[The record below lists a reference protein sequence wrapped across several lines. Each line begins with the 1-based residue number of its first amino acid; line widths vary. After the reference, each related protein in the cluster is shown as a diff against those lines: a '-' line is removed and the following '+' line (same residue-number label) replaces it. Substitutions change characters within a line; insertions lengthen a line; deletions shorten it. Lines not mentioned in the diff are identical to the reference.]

1 MRKRKK
7 TKKKSRGSYC
17 DFHGSLGPI
26 RHQQMS
32 CALFAQPMSLFFFA
46 RGTQMKDTRE
56 RERKRFLSCV
66 RRDGRLTDD
75 EGVGSSHVRVEPS
88 LLRMCRRLW
97 PLLLVRWRF
106 ETRTTAARWAL
117 VPRRVFYLVHC
128 TAGVALRA
136 RWRLVVV
143 QRIDAA
149 STAAAKIPATAALFS
164 FPCPPLPSL
173 RDRSFFTTST
183 ARVCLSR
190 QQRIISSSCLM
201 PSFPRRRP
209 QHSFF
214 FFCCCCLFL

>member
-1 MRKRKK
+1 
-7 TKKKSRGSYC
+7 
-17 DFHGSLGPI
+17 
-26 RHQQMS
+26 
-32 CALFAQPMSLFFFA
+32 
-46 RGTQMKDTRE
+46 MKDTHERE

-66 RRDGRLTDD
+66 RRDGWLTDD

-214 FFCCCCLFL
+214 FSLLLSFFFEKRN